1 MTLAD
6 VCVHAQELLADLKD
20 AAAQEKDTVMIASL
34 TAQVHGPNTYL
45 WLGHALQLHD
55 SRNFFARLQESSFA
69 MGSQGQIAAP

>member
-6 VCVHAQELLADLKD
+6 VCVHAQELLADFKD

-55 SRNFFARLQESSFA
+55 SRISLLACRSLAS